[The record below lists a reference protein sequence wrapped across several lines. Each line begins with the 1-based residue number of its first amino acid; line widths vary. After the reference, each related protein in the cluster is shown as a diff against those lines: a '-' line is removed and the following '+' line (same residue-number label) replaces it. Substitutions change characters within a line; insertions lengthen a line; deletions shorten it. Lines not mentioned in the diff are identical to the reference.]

1 MTLDDLN
8 DLDPFAAKEAFR
20 LCCGSLR
27 WAEAMTASRPF
38 QSLDAMRRRG
48 DEIWTSLGRT
58 DWLEAFDAHPKIGER
73 RTMLFAEQQCLEG
86 PDSPKWHKHGKVLV
100 VADNAFL

>member
-1 MTLDDLN
+1 MRVEMMNRLDSRVARRLMPPHRVRKGN
-8 DLDPFAAKEAFR
+8 AKKVVV
-20 LCCGSLR
+20 
-27 WAEAMTASRPF
+27 T
-38 QSLDAMRRRG
+38 RRG
-48 DEIWTSLGRT
+48 FPEDPGET
-58 DWLEAFDAHPKIGER
+58 APFAHPKIGER